1 LQQGDVVVVDR
12 HRWAKATDSL
22 TDVLQPVGPVI
33 NASSLL
39 RILGLG
45 F

>member
-1 LQQGDVVVVDR
+1 VVVVDR

-22 TDVLQPVGPVI
+22 SDAVQPIGPII
-33 NASSLL
+33 NATSLF